1 MNSFYELNN
10 RRLSTI
16 RIKLQELT
24 REKTKY
30 NVEKLIQDIEFL
42 QGELGHLSH
51 TIAELNREI
60 NAQISTK
67 LNLVRKYFLILKYLS
82 TLFSYLEC

>member
-1 MNSFYELNN
+1 MSSFYEMNN

-16 RIKLQELT
+16 KTKLQELT

-30 NVEKLIQDIEFL
+30 NVEKLIQDIDFL

-51 TIAELNREI
+51 MIADLNKEI
-60 NAQISTK
+60 NAQIYIK
-67 LNLVRKYFLILKYLS
+67 LNLVQKKTFFFQN
-82 TLFSYLEC
+82 TFQPLF

>member
-1 MNSFYELNN
+1 MSSFYEINN
-10 RRLSTI
+10 RRLSAI

-51 TIAELNREI
+51 MIADLNKEI
-60 NAQISTK
+60 NAQIYIK
-67 LNLVRKYFLILKYLS
+67 LNLVRKYFSFEIY
-82 TLFSYLEC
+82 FSHFVEC